1 MPKKPLQSLTPAELE
16 QLRNTTLATL
26 AEMVPEGTPAVVTT
40 EKLAEIVGI
49 RAATIRSGVYRRG
62 HWAGLRPL
70 KLGRDCR
77 WKIRV

>member
-1 MPKKPLQSLTPAELE
+1 MPRKPLQSLTPEE
-16 QLRNTTLATL
+16 IESLRNTTLATL

-40 EKLAEIVGI
+40 AELAEIVGV
-49 RAATIRSGVYRRG
+49 RPATIRSGVYRLG